1 MTTVRRTDVGK
12 LACSDTVARTN
23 PRAQKNRKNTK
34 PIAAAAVT
42 RVDIT
47 RVKDSK
53 TTQRLQHTHWFWAP
67 RWRPFLTLLFR
78 GWTRFWHPLR
88 RLSQSWRKPE
98 RALVGHLPHWQLK
111 SRWRYGTS
119 RASATSTAGWK
130 NVNFTISGVPGSSSS
145 QCRPASTAPLPA
157 GFSRSTSSRIPGRHS
172 DTVAPASTSSPR
184 ALSLPVTMF
193 EGATPAMGTCT
204 SSAAL
209 LSHGM
214 GACASSA
221 SLLRYVI
228 MQAIEARASGVAP
241 RSLGT
246 GPRSSSAVPPS
257 HAPRSSQTA
266 APSRRSF
273 QRRCPTLPPPGHAVA
288 VGWRC
293 GKAEN
298 ETPRPRVWLDSSFS
312 RKSGGSSTVF
322 PVKEESTRLATSSP
336 FPSRPTGRKTSPV
349 GTLLPHTRARLSRRL
364 QALSRFHPRHPTC
377 ATPLRMQRNRRNLT
391 IPDEP
396 V

>member
-1 MTTVRRTDVGK
+1 M
-12 LACSDTVARTN
+12 
-23 PRAQKNRKNTK
+23 
-34 PIAAAAVT
+34 
-42 RVDIT
+42 
-47 RVKDSK
+47 
-53 TTQRLQHTHWFWAP
+53 
-67 RWRPFLTLLFR
+67 
-78 GWTRFWHPLR
+78 
-88 RLSQSWRKPE
+88 
-98 RALVGHLPHWQLK
+98 
-111 SRWRYGTS
+111 
-119 RASATSTAGWK
+119 
-130 NVNFTISGVPGSSSS
+130 
-145 QCRPASTAPLPA
+145 
-157 GFSRSTSSRIPGRHS
+157 
-172 DTVAPASTSSPR
+172 
-184 ALSLPVTMF
+184 PVT
-193 EGATPAMGTCT
+193 
-204 SSAAL
+204 
-209 LSHGM
+209 

-221 SLLRYVI
+221 APLSQGTGACALGAVPSATGVRALSASPLSYDVI
-228 MQAIEARASGVAP
+228 QATGACASGAAP
-241 RSLGT
+241 LSLGT
-246 GPRSSSAVPPS
+246 GVRAPTAAPSS

-312 RKSGGSSTVF
+312 RKSGGTSTVF
-322 PVKEESTRLATSSP
+322 PVKEESTILTTSSP